1 MNKYLKY
8 VVLACIGVALLS
20 LPIGVPTIKTFSDYS
35 IFNTKWNGC
44 SEFAKMV
51 YKRGDIVPLIS
62 PYNTY
67 DFSKMNGVL
76 FIIGPN
82 LDFSTYEI
90 EKIKEFLN
98 NGNTVV
104 IADDFGT
111 ANEILKGLNLS
122 MRISNSK
129 VNDLFYYKNDN
140 LIVTCKVKNFNGNV
154 TLNVPAYI
162 NSNNGIILTSSV
174 SVSNGK
180 QKAYPIMVETNYSN
194 GKIVIISDPDIFING
209 MYKFNSKFWKY
220 FLEHINAGTY
230 YFDEV
235 HHAGFSPYDIGVVY
249 LHSSVS
255 KNKMFLIFFVIIV
268 LGFLNESGLYVKIFN
283 RLVRVLNRK
292 NNKIDIKKIA
302 EENNIEYE
310 KLKEFIEMVR
320 AGRKYGRKSIS

>member
-8 VVLACIGVALLS
+8 VILACIGVALLS
-20 LPIGVPTIKTFSDYS
+20 LPVGVPTIKTFADYS

-44 SEFAKMV
+44 SKFAKMV
-51 YKRGDIVPLIS
+51 YEKGKITPLIS

-82 LDFSTYEI
+82 LDFSKYEI
-90 EKIKEFLN
+90 ENIKKFLE

-122 MRISNSK
+122 LRISNTK

-154 TLNVPAYI
+154 TLNIPAYI
-162 NSNNGIILTSSV
+162 NANNGIILTSSV
-174 SVSNGK
+174 SVSKGK
-180 QKAYPIMVETNYSN
+180 QRAYPIMVETNYSN
-194 GKIVIISDPDIFING
+194 GKIIIISDPDIFING
-209 MYKFNSKFWKY
+209 MYKFNSKFWED
-220 FLEHINAGTY
+220 FLRHINAGTY

-235 HHAGFSPYDIGVVY
+235 HHSGFSPYDIGVVY
-249 LHSSVS
+249 IHSSVS
-255 KNKMFLIFFVIIV
+255 KNEMFIIFFIV
-268 LGFLNESGLYVKIFN
+268 MVFGYLNESGFLVKILN
-283 RLVRVLNRK
+283 RLAKVLNRG
-292 NNKIDIKKIA
+292 NNLDIKKIA
-302 EENNIEYE
+302 EENNINYE
-310 KLKEFIEMVR
+310 DLKEFLEIVR
-320 AGRKYGRKSIS
+320 EGRKYGRKRVS